1 MRLYNQCISDNCMPP
16 QEILHSMEDSGI
28 NNNLMNVKLDMQR
41 AYDRMR
47 WKFIRRVLMKFVFSE
62 KWLAWIEPSISSVT
76 FVVLVT
82 LGKAQW
88 FFVERF
94 ASGEMVALIRSEKEI
109 VVNCGTSGFMT

>member
-1 MRLYNQCISDNCMPP
+1 MRLYNQCNTDSCMPP

-47 WKFIRRVLMKFVFSE
+47 WKFICRVLMKFVFSE

-82 LGKAQW
+82 MGKAQ
-88 FFVERF
+88 
-94 ASGEMVALIRSEKEI
+94 SGSLCREVCAREPTVTIHIYYLNGGPNQK
-109 VVNCGTSGFMT
+109 